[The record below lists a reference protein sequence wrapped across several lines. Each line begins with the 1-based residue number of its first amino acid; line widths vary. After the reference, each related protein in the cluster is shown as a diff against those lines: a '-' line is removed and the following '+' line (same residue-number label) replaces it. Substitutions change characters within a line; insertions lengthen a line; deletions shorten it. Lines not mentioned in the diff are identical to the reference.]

1 MLRDP
6 SRYGDYAQQAA
17 GLRTAEAKARDERE
31 MDYLKAM
38 DRERQNKISAFDK
51 AEQRM
56 SDKDK
61 QSAQFQHEIAMNN
74 ARIAVQQMDVG
85 VRALANQIAAKSN
98 ALKEKRDQFESD
110 EKFFYTRERDL
121 KEGVEKAK
129 KLIIDD
135 PYGVYGTT
143 AEEKKVAIAGLEAQL
158 ALELDTIRKEAQRRM
173 FPGMSFKNVTP
184 AQGQ

>member
-1 MLRDP
+1 
-6 SRYGDYAQQAA
+6 
-17 GLRTAEAKARDERE
+17 
-31 MDYLKAM
+31 
-38 DRERQNKISAFDK
+38 
-51 AEQRM
+51 
-56 SDKDK
+56 
-61 QSAQFQHEIAMNN
+61 
-74 ARIAVQQMDVG
+74 MDVG

-121 KEGVEKAK
+121 KEAAEKAK

-158 ALELDTIRKEAQRRM
+158 ALELDTIRKEAQRRR